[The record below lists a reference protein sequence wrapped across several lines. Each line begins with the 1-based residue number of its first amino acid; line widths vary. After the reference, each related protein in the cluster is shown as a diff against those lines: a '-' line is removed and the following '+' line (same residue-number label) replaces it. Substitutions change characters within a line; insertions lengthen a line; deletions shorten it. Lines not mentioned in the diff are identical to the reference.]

1 VRRLTTGQ
9 YSKAVVDSVVAR
21 KTFAF
26 WIENTDNAQVIDV
39 FTFGTYGGIY
49 LGAESYGQ
57 LTNFNFD
64 CVTVGIHKLGS
75 NSFNRNWQIAQGSII
90 ANVGQT
96 VADVHPIIVEGKG
109 HTAISN
115 VEAFSGGNPALTT
128 LNKSRDFLLVRG
140 DAPASVSL
148 FGCRMRNYEADS
160 PITNENPKALIQ
172 AAACVDKDEKP
183 FAK

>member
-1 VRRLTTGQ
+1 M
-9 YSKAVVDSVVAR
+9 VDSVVAR

-26 WIENTDNAQVIDV
+26 WVENTDNAQVIDV

-96 VADVHPIIVEGKG
+96 VGEIHPIIVEGKG
-109 HTAISN
+109 HTAVSN

-148 FGCRMRNYEADS
+148 LGCRMRNYEADS
-160 PITNENPKALIQ
+160 PITNENPKALVQ
-172 AAACVDKDEKP
+172 AAACVDKDEKA
-183 FAK
+183 FAR